1 MDSSLQID
9 IKNSKI
15 DEEPVT
21 FGNENLY
28 PKNHL
33 CFLTPTNRFRMLCVA
48 VLKSKPFE
56 FLIIFTTLLNCVVMA
71 LNTPQ
76 PNSDRNAIDKTLDH
90 IDVYIL
96 GIFCLEAFLKIISQG
111 LFMHKYSY
119 LRNPWNILDIMII
132 ATGVL
137 TQVIRNNSIW
147 LKYIK
152 LVRIFRPLK
161 FLAKFESLHVLLAT
175 IIKSLALLFHVCIFT
190 CFVISMYAIIGMS
203 FLKGKFHYTCFW
215 DSTNEIW
222 KKEYLCGS
230 NGNQCPKNTTCRRF
244 WLGPNGGAISFDNF
258 IISCITVFVCITCEG
273 WTNIMYKT
281 FEVADNLGN
290 YFWIYYYTLEII
302 GAFIIMNL
310 VRGVLSGGFSKQRSR
325 ISIRNFLISKRES
338 KIKQISVK
346 YVNWID
352 EAEKVLAK
360 EAEKKLEKKR
370 RDIRFP
376 FLSKFVAFNSGIRTT
391 LKKIL
396 LLPFFYWLMMFL
408 TFLNALILVVQHY
421 KQPQWVT
428 DIKDVAQ
435 LVFMVFFLLEVILKL
450 YALGLQLYFAKLS
463 DKFEFVVMTLWLVDF
478 FLLKYAGVNF
488 SFFVLHQLQL
498 FRLFQRTNIWESLK
512 KLKTSIFASLSSVL
526 NLILLLFVF
535 AVIFALFGMNFFGGV
550 FYNIIPKPRTSFD
563 DFFNSLMVV
572 FQIMMGEGW
581 NYVMYDAIKANG
593 GANKPLALLSS
604 LYFIILNIVGKYV
617 LINIFLAIAIDNILL
632 AENQSKK
639 FISTKKKALSLL
651 KKKHKKFTKKKSVTA
666 KKSAIATLHN
676 IETPDNPS
684 YDKDFIKD
692 EHQNNVINDNE
703 VLQQNLEKFVE
714 TNTLFICFPNN
725 PLRKIVHKIV
735 NAQSFNNLT
744 LFFIIVSSGMLSLED
759 ATNPEAKINKIL
771 IYFDIVFTV
780 YFTFE
785 VLLKVINFGF
795 CFNSGAYCREIW
807 NCFDLF
813 ILLANIISVIL
824 SLSETKSGVKWFLK
838 ILRFLRAFRCLR
850 SVNKLP
856 KLKLI
861 INCIGSSIKNA
872 SGIMAAIVQS
882 IFIFAVMGVQ
892 LFNGK
897 LNYCTDESMTKKE
910 DCSGFFISFDDHN
923 YNLPVEKKRE
933 WFIDDF
939 NFNHIG
945 VALLSLI
952 SSSSGSGWPILM
964 QSGIDSEGVDEGPLK
979 NNKIWLSLYFIAF
992 LITMSFF
999 FINLFIGMIVYTF
1012 KKNSGKIEGELDRN
1026 SKICLDFVLK
1036 SKPQPCFMPKDVKSL
1051 KYKVWKLIESRFWN
1065 YFIVFI
1071 VLLNSA
1077 ALLVEFDEQPCLYEE
1092 ILEFISY
1099 VALFVFFLEAG
1110 IKIFA
1115 FRQNYFKDLW
1125 NLFDLLIVILG
1136 IIGFA
1141 LDVDIKNCKSGY
1153 LQQDPSFS
1161 RIQPSFDTNIFS
1173 FFRVLRFIKLMQRVR
1188 PIRILIWTF
1197 LKSLQAFPHLG
1208 VLIFFVFYIYAV
1220 IGMQLFALISIS
1232 HNDGEN
1238 KRWLY
1243 INKYNNFRT
1252 FLSSLQVL
1260 FEVAS
1265 GDNWPN
1271 IMMACINGA
1280 KCDNKLRAVQLDKML
1295 FCGSDAAYFY
1305 FISFILFCY
1314 YLMLNLILAVIMD
1327 NFAYLTEDTSKLGP
1341 QHLDEVVMVWSN
1353 FDPRATGR
1361 IKHTEVIQLLKE
1373 MMPPV
1378 GLGPHCIKI
1387 VAYKRLVQMNMILYD
1402 DGSVD
1407 YTGFFFALVRTALN
1421 IYTKNANLQINN
1433 DAIRNMLLSI
1443 WPKITKRTLDL
1454 VIPRPPRNAKQMT
1467 IGKLYAAKLIVY
1479 NYRNIVQSKV

>member
-1 MDSSLQID
+1 M
-9 IKNSKI
+9 
-15 DEEPVT
+15 
-21 FGNENLY
+21 
-28 PKNHL
+28 
-33 CFLTPTNRFRMLCVA
+33 
-48 VLKSKPFE
+48 
-56 FLIIFTTLLNCVVMA
+56 
-71 LNTPQ
+71 
-76 PNSDRNAIDKTLDH
+76 
-90 IDVYIL
+90 
-96 GIFCLEAFLKIISQG
+96 FC
-111 LFMHKYSY
+111 
-119 LRNPWNILDIMII
+119 
-132 ATGVL
+132 VL

-161 FLAKFESLHVLLAT
+161 FLAKFESLQVLLAT

-190 CFVISMYAIIGMS
+190 CFVISMYAIVGMS
-203 FLKGKFHYTCFW
+203 FLKGKFHYTCIW

-222 KKEYLCGS
+222 KKEYLCGT
-230 NGNQCPKNTTCRRF
+230 NGNQCPKNTSCKRY
-244 WLGPNGGAISFDNF
+244 WPGPNSGAISFDNF

-273 WTNIMYKT
+273 WSNIMHKT
-281 FEVADNLGN
+281 FEVADNLGK

-325 ISIRNFLISKRES
+325 ISNRNFLLSKIES

-352 EAEKVLAK
+352 EAEKVLAN

-370 RDIRFP
+370 RNIRYP
-376 FLSKFVAFNSGIRTT
+376 FLSKFVTFNSRIRTA

-428 DIKDVAQ
+428 DIKGVSQ

-463 DKFEFVVMTLWLVDF
+463 DKFEFVVVTLWLMDF
-478 FLLKYAGVNF
+478 FLLKYAGFNF

-512 KLKTSIFASLSSVL
+512 KLKASIFASISSVL

-550 FYNIIPKPRTSFD
+550 FYNIVPKPRANFD

-581 NYVMYDAIKANG
+581 NYVMYDAIKSNG

-604 LYFIILNIVGKYV
+604 LYFIILNIIGKYV

-639 FISTKKKALSLL
+639 FFSAKKKALSLL
-651 KKKHKKFTKKKSVTA
+651 KKKHKKSSKKKGVTA

-676 IETPDNPS
+676 TETPDNPS
-684 YDKDFIKD
+684 YDFIKD
-692 EHQNNVINDNE
+692 EHQKNVINGNE
-703 VLQQNLEKFVE
+703 ILHQNLEKSVE

-725 PLRKIVHKIV
+725 PLQKIVHKIV

-744 LFFIIVSSGMLSLED
+744 LLFIIVSSGMLSLED
-759 ATNPEAKINKIL
+759 ATNPEAKINEIL

-795 CFNSGAYCREIW
+795 CFNTGAYCREIW

-813 ILLANIISVIL
+813 ILLANITSVIL
-824 SLSETKSGVKWFLK
+824 SLSETKSGVKSFLK

-850 SVNKLP
+850 SVNNLP

-861 INCIGSSIKNA
+861 IKCIGSSIKNA

-897 LNYCTDESMTKKE
+897 LNYCTDESMTKIE
-910 DCSGFFISFDDHN
+910 DCSGLFISFDDYN

-933 WFIDDF
+933 WVIDDF

-964 QSGIDSEGVDEGPLK
+964 QSGIDSEGVDEGPLR

-992 LITMSFF
+992 LITMLFF

-1012 KKNSGKIEGELDRN
+1012 KKYSGKIEGELDRN

-1036 SKPQPCFMPKDVKSL
+1036 SKPQPCFIPEDVKSL

-1071 VLLNSA
+1071 VLVNSIA
-1077 ALLVEFDEQPCLYEE
+1077 MLVEFDEQSYLYET
-1092 ILEFISY
+1092 LLNYISY
-1099 VALFVFFLEAG
+1099 IVLLVFFIEAG

-1125 NLFDLLIVILG
+1125 NIFDLLIVILG

-1141 LDVDIKNCKSGY
+1141 LDVVY
-1153 LQQDPSFS
+1153 LKDVSEES
-1161 RIQPSFDTNIFS
+1161 HPSFDTNIFS

-1197 LKSLQAFPHLG
+1197 LKSLQALPHLG
-1208 VLIFFVFYIYAV
+1208 VLIFIVFYIYAV
-1220 IGMQLFALISIS
+1220 IGMQLFAMISIS

-1238 KRWLY
+1238 KRWSY

-1280 KCDNKLRAVQLDKML
+1280 KCDNELRAVQLDKVL
-1295 FCGSDAAYFY
+1295 VCGSDAAYFY

-1361 IKHTEVIQLLKE
+1361 IKHTEVVQLLKE

-1378 GLGPHCIKI
+1378 GLGPHCVKI

-1443 WPKITKRTLDL
+1443 WPKIKKRPLDL